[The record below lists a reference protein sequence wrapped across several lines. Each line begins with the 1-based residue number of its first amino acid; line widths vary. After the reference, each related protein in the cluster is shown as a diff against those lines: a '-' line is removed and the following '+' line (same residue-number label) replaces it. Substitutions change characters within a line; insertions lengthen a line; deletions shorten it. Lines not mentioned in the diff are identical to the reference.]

1 MVLGDMPVVDDP
13 ATAPLA
19 APLRS
24 PTDFPDA
31 ARCANDVAGV
41 WVRTEKH
48 LKRGVTV
55 VIEMRPQML
64 GEFRCL
70 DEQHATNYT

>member
-13 ATAPLA
+13 ATASLA

-24 PTDFPDA
+24 PADFPHT
-31 ARCANDVAGV
+31 ARSANDVAGV

-55 VIEMRPQML
+55 IIEM
-64 GEFRCL
+64 
-70 DEQHATNYT
+70 